1 MWMLMYAGIIGNEVH
16 VFVYAGI
23 NILSKKNIIRR
34 IPVCGNYGLNFMCKM
49 YKLTVPDE
57 YCACFAEGPGVKII
71 RPEKGG
77 REKE

>member
-1 MWMLMYAGIIGNEVH
+1 MWMLMYAGIIGNDVH

-23 NILSKKNIIRR
+23 NILSKTNIIRL

-57 YCACFAEGPGVKII
+57 YSLGQTDHFYQ
-71 RPEKGG
+71 KGLQNS
-77 REKE
+77 